1 MLTLRKL
8 LSSYT
13 STPKPVSVPI
23 EAIPVVPLGA
33 NIVRPAPTLIVEI
46 PETCVNP
53 DPFSPSKVFA
63 GIDKVANP
71 T

>member
-1 MLTLRKL
+1 MLTLIKL
-8 LSSYT
+8 LLSYT
-13 STPKPVSVPI
+13 STLPPDSAPI

-63 GIDKVANP
+63 GTVSVANP